1 MLWIDHFGFRVIKI
15 QFRDVVNSCV
25 TRAAEAG
32 SPIQLFHIPVKANNH
47 VYGNI
52 LVLSMIAERRE

>member
-1 MLWIDHFGFRVIKI
+1 VIKI